1 MLPLQRIMKRLRYIL
16 ACFISFLIIYMGAG
30 VAVMQYCCA
39 RCEVI
44 EHGTPL
50 EKGCAACWMHQRV
63 DNCCTSAVCSQCST
77 KHSSEEISCH
87 SKGCSAKIYEL
98 DSMEHSMSTAVFVPP
113 VIQLFIQEFPDMLCA
128 LQGNNESD
136 EAFYLDSSP
145 HPVSSRHYL
154 SLFSTLLI

>member
-1 MLPLQRIMKRLRYIL
+1 
-16 ACFISFLIIYMGAG
+16 MGAG
-30 VAVMQYCCA
+30 IAVMQYCCA
-39 RCEVI
+39 QCEVI

-50 EKGCAACWMHQRV
+50 EEGCAACRMHQETAS
-63 DNCCTSAVCSQCST
+63 CCASSVHDKCDV
-77 KHSSEEISCH
+77 KHSQEVVSCIG
-87 SKGCSAKIYEL
+87 KGCSAKIYEL

-113 VIQLFIQEFPDMLCA
+113 VIQLFIQEFPDMLCV

-145 HPVSSRHYL
+145 HPVSSRQYL

>member
-1 MLPLQRIMKRLRYIL
+1 MKRLRYIL

-44 EHGTPL
+44 EHGAPV
-50 EKGCAACWMHQRV
+50 EEGCETCRMHHQIAS
-63 DNCCTSAVCSQCST
+63 CCASSYGECGI
-77 KHSSEEISCH
+77 KHSQEVVSCVG
-87 SKGCSAKIYEL
+87 KGCSAKIYEL

-128 LQGNNESD
+128 LQGNKEAD